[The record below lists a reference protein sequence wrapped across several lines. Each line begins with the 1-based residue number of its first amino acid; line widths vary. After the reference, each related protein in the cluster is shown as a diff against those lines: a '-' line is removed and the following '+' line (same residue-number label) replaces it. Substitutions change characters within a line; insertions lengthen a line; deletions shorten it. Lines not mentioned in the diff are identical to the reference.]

1 MFLSV
6 HELLLRPQTT
16 GDAMSKVAGLRIW
29 MPNTWSYRHRLTW
42 GRVRRASAT
51 RRRWGAADC
60 WRWTAG
66 GWRHWAADCPA
77 ASRCPRSGWCGSRG
91 GGGRHACK
99 DIVNVWGCI
108 TRIMITI
115 RIGDDQLRLCGDL
128 GHNAAASA
136 LWQCGAMWRW
146 GYPINGAATISI
158 NQSINRR

>member
-77 ASRCPRSGWCGSRG
+77 ASRCSAERLMWQQRRRRAPRLQGHRQ
-91 GGGRHACK
+91 R
-99 DIVNVWGCI
+99 
-108 TRIMITI
+108 
-115 RIGDDQLRLCGDL
+115 LRL
-128 GHNAAASA
+128 HNQNHDYHSDRRRPAAAV
-136 LWQCGAMWRW
+136 WWFGPQRCCECVMAMWNDVTV
-146 GYPINGAATISI
+146 GLSN
-158 NQSINRR
+158 

>member
-6 HELLLRPQTT
+6 HELLLRPQLLGMLFLRWQAYGSECQIPGVIDTDWPE
-16 GDAMSKVAGLRIW
+16 GGFAALRRVVAGGA
-29 MPNTWSYRHRLTW
+29 PLTADA
-42 GRVRRASAT
+42 GPLEGGATGQRTVRR
-51 RRRWGAADC
+51 RAA
-60 WRWTAG
+60 A
-66 GWRHWAADCPA
+66 
-77 ASRCPRSGWCGSRG
+77 PRSGWCGSRG